1 MPPRRP
7 LFSTIARSIRG
18 RMSKTV
24 EDNPDGALAKYLWL
38 WQSMGR
44 PPGGRLVPRPIRFF
58 FVVSLDVL
66 SLVGWYVRTG
76 ILRVARNL
84 GSKEAIMRIYRTN
97 QVAALAI
104 VAGMAIGGGLTFGFL
119 ESRSDDVV
127 FVPDPVVAPS
137 VTMTPDAPHEA
148 LFRAR
153 QLARKGVAA
162 EIESLQK
169 EQQQLLVVAETYLHL
184 SDIRQLRGEALQRA
198 QDLAR
203 TALHFSDRRQ
213 VRSEALQRVQEA
225 LELWEGLGP
234 RYR

>member
-1 MPPRRP
+1 MP
-7 LFSTIARSIRG
+7 LFSRISRSIRD
-18 RMSKTV
+18 RVSN
-24 EDNPDGALAKYLWL
+24 NPDGALATYVWL
-38 WQSMGR
+38 WQSMGKR
-44 PPGGRLVPRPIRFF
+44 PGRSLIPRPIRFF
-58 FVVSLDVL
+58 FAASLDFF

-76 ILRVARNL
+76 ILRVGRSV

-127 FVPDPVVAPS
+127 FVPDPGVAPS
-137 VTMTPDAPHEA
+137 VTMTPDSPHEA

-153 QLARKGVAA
+153 QLARKGVEA

-169 EQQQLLVVAETYLHL
+169 EQQRLLMMAE
-184 SDIRQLRGEALQRA
+184 
-198 QDLAR
+198 

-213 VRSEALQRVQEA
+213 LRGEALQRVQEA